1 MRCFVE
7 CIDCCTHLFTCI
19 SAFLVT
25 PAVEYVVQL
34 KNETSKDVTKMF
46 KTVFLNLFK
55 TRSTFDQYKL
65 SRTQDKLRLR
75 E

>member
-1 MRCFVE
+1 
-7 CIDCCTHLFTCI
+7 
-19 SAFLVT
+19 
-25 PAVEYVVQL
+25 
-34 KNETSKDVTKMF
+34 MF

-75 E
+75 EWCKH